1 MTRKPKRNQE
11 AYRRL
16 GFLPR
21 QKELNNT
28 NIEQD
33 DSVTEC
39 RCDTRVGSK
48 TKEIKEGRR
57 GGKKKHVISYFYFFL
72 SLMHSLKREQQAANI
87 FPP

>member
-11 AYRRL
+11 ACRRL

-33 DSVTEC
+33 NSVTEC

-48 TKEIKEGRR
+48 TKKIKEEEGEE
-57 GGKKKHVISYFYFFL
+57 KKML
-72 SLMHSLKREQQAANI
+72 
-87 FPP
+87 